1 MKYAIVIIP
10 LSEEDGG
17 GFKGLVPDLKGC
29 MSDGETPAEALANT
43 ESAIDEW
50 IDAAVAR
57 KMTVPA
63 PGSAAVKIR
72 AQQARFVADLKSLA
86 QGVENMEAR
95 LQHLEQVVEELDERL
110 AHADAWD
117 RFARIVG
124 VADIGETQVIKA
136 RGTLLI
142 R

>member
-1 MKYAIVIIP
+1 MKYAIVIVP

-17 GFKGLVPDLKGC
+17 GFKGLVPDLRGC
-29 MSDGETPAEALANT
+29 MSDGETPAEALTNT
-43 ESAIDEW
+43 ESAIEEW
-50 IDAAVAR
+50 IDAANTR
-57 KMTVPA
+57 EMTVPA

-95 LQHLEQVVEELDERL
+95 LQHLEHVVEELDERL
-110 AHADAWD
+110 SHADAWD
-117 RFARIVG
+117 RFARIIG
-124 VADIGETQVIKA
+124 VADVGEIQVFQAHK
-136 RGTLLI
+136 TLLI